1 VCGQVFRRLV
11 SRAHGSWS
19 VRTTEPHGRV
29 SGSQSKKAGSPG
41 NFRARQDRREASVSA
56 APRAI
61 VMARIERDKNETIQ
75 VYLLFIHSSVY
86 IRVWRPFGRMQRFS
100 RGVPDDW
107 ARGWLPAW
115 WQLPACVNVK

>member
-86 IRVWRPFGRMQRFS
+86 IYVYGDLSGGCDGSAGACLMTGRGGGCRHGGSCQ
-100 RGVPDDW
+100 P
-107 ARGWLPAW
+107 
-115 WQLPACVNVK
+115 